1 MSLNLNKVILAGR
14 LTKDSE
20 LRTTPSGTPV
30 TQFDIAV
37 NRRGTKDG
45 QQSQTDFITVVAW
58 RQTAEFI
65 TRYFK
70 KGNAICVVGSI
81 QTRSYTDKNNQKR
94 TATEVVADE
103 AYFVESKAEANP
115 QYTQTSDN
123 VQQTA
128 QNYARQYYTQ
138 QAATYATTVQ
148 MPSQG
153 NAAHSDAHSNL
164 EELNQEPAFST
175 EEELPF

>member
-1 MSLNLNKVILAGR
+1 MSLNLNKVVLAGR
-14 LTKDSE
+14 MVESPE
-20 LRTTPSGTPV
+20 LRTTPTGLPV
-30 TQFDIAV
+30 TQFRLAV
-37 NRRGTKDG
+37 NKRGAKDG
-45 QQSQTDFITVVAW
+45 QQPQADFITVVAW

-103 AYFVESKAEANP
+103 AYFVESKTEANP
-115 QYTQTSDN
+115 QYAPPAWNTP
-123 VQQTA
+123 QTA
-128 QNYARQYYTQ
+128 QNPTQAYYTQ
-138 QAATYATTVQ
+138 QAYTNTPAQQ
-148 MPSQG
+148 MPLQG
-153 NAAHSDAHSNL
+153 NTAPQAAHEMSDA
-164 EELNQEPAFST
+164 FSS

>member
-45 QQSQTDFITVVAW
+45 QQPQADFITVVAW

-103 AYFVESKAEANP
+103 AYFVESKTEANP
-115 QYTQTSDN
+115 QYTPTAGNAS
-123 VQQTA
+123 QTA
-128 QNYARQYYTQ
+128 QNLTQTYYTQ
-138 QAATYATTVQ
+138 QAYTNTPAQQ
-148 MPSQG
+148 MPLQG
-153 NAAHSDAHSNL
+153 NTAPQAAHEMSDA
-164 EELNQEPAFST
+164 FSS

>member
-1 MSLNLNKVILAGR
+1 MSLNLNKAILAGR
-14 LTKDSE
+14 LTKDPE
-20 LRTTPSGTPV
+20 LRTTTSGTTV

-37 NRRGTKDG
+37 NRRGSKDG
-45 QQSQTDFITVVAW
+45 QQPQVDFITVVAW

-70 KGNAICVVGSI
+70 KGNAICVAGSI

-103 AYFVESKAEANP
+103 AYFVESKTESNP
-115 QYTQTSDN
+115 QYAPTADN
-123 VQQTA
+123 APQTA
-128 QNYARQYYTQ
+128 QNSAQQYYMQ
-138 QAATYATTVQ
+138 QAYTNNPVQQ
-148 MPSQG
+148 MPLQG
-153 NAAHSDAHSNL
+153 NVAQQEAHEARD
-164 EELNQEPAFST
+164 AFSS

>member
-20 LRTTPSGTPV
+20 LRTSTSGTPV

-37 NRRGTKDG
+37 NRRSTKDG
-45 QQSQTDFITVVAW
+45 QQPQADFITVVAW

-103 AYFVESKAEANP
+103 AYFVESKTEANP
-115 QYTQTSDN
+115 QYTPTAGN
-123 VQQTA
+123 TPQTA
-128 QNYARQYYTQ
+128 QNPAQTYYTQ
-138 QAATYATTVQ
+138 QAYTNTPAQQ
-148 MPSQG
+148 MPLQG
-153 NAAHSDAHSNL
+153 NTVPQAAHEMSDA
-164 EELNQEPAFST
+164 FSS

>member
-1 MSLNLNKVILAGR
+1 MSLNLNKVALAGR
-14 LTKDSE
+14 VVESPE
-20 LRTTPSGTPV
+20 LRTTKTGLPV
-30 TQFDIAV
+30 TQFRLAV
-37 NRRGTKDG
+37 NRRGAKDG
-45 QQSQTDFITVVAW
+45 HQPQADFITVVAW

-81 QTRSYTDKNNQKR
+81 QTRAYTDQNNQKR

-115 QYTQTSDN
+115 QYAPPAWNTS
-123 VQQTA
+123 QTA
-128 QNYARQYYTQ
+128 QNPVQQYYTQ
-138 QAATYATTVQ
+138 QVYTNTPAQQ
-148 MPSQG
+148 MPLQG
-153 NAAHSDAHSNL
+153 NTTPQAAHEMSDA
-164 EELNQEPAFST
+164 FSS

>member
-1 MSLNLNKVILAGR
+1 MSLNLNKAILAGR
-14 LTKDSE
+14 LTKDPE
-20 LRTTPSGTPV
+20 LRTTTSGTTV

-37 NRRGTKDG
+37 NRRGAKDG
-45 QQSQTDFITVVAW
+45 QQPQADFITVVAW

-70 KGNAICVVGSI
+70 KGNSICVVGSI

-103 AYFVESKAEANP
+103 AYFVESKAESNP
-115 QYTQTSDN
+115 QYAQTADN
-123 VQQTA
+123 APQTA
-128 QNYARQYYTQ
+128 QNSAQQYYMQ
-138 QAATYATTVQ
+138 QAYTNTAAQQ
-148 MPSQG
+148 MPLQG
-153 NAAHSDAHSNL
+153 NAAQQEAHEASDA
-164 EELNQEPAFST
+164 FSS

>member
-20 LRTTPSGTPV
+20 LRTTKSGTPV

-37 NRRGTKDG
+37 NRRGAKDG
-45 QQSQTDFITVVAW
+45 QQPQADFITVVAW

-81 QTRSYTDKNNQKR
+81 QTRAYTDQNNQKR

-103 AYFVESKAEANP
+103 AYFVESKAETNP
-115 QYTQTSDN
+115 QYAPPAWNTP
-123 VQQTA
+123 QTA
-128 QNYARQYYTQ
+128 QNPAQTYYTQ
-138 QAATYATTVQ
+138 QAYTNTPAQQ
-148 MPSQG
+148 MPLQG
-153 NAAHSDAHSNL
+153 NTTPQAAHEMSDAFSS
-164 EELNQEPAFST
+164 EED
-175 EEELPF
+175 LPF

>member
-14 LTKDSE
+14 LTKDPE
-20 LRTTPSGTPV
+20 LRTTTSGTTV

-37 NRRGTKDG
+37 NRRGAKDG
-45 QQSQTDFITVVAW
+45 QQTQADFITVVAW

-103 AYFVESKAEANP
+103 AYFVESKAETNP
-115 QYTQTSDN
+115 QYAPTADN
-123 VQQTA
+123 AQQTA
-128 QNYARQYYTQ
+128 QNSAQQYYMQ
-138 QAATYATTVQ
+138 QAYTNTPAQQ
-148 MPSQG
+148 MPIQG
-153 NAAHSDAHSNL
+153 NVAPQVAHEASDA
-164 EELNQEPAFST
+164 FSS

>member
-20 LRTTPSGTPV
+20 LRTTTSGTPV

-37 NRRGTKDG
+37 NRRVAKDG
-45 QQSQTDFITVVAW
+45 QQPQTDFITVVAW

-103 AYFVESKAEANP
+103 AYFVESKTEANP
-115 QYTQTSDN
+115 QYAPPAWNTT
-123 VQQTA
+123 QTA
-128 QNYARQYYTQ
+128 QNPTQTYYTQ
-138 QAATYATTVQ
+138 QAYTNTPAQQ
-148 MPSQG
+148 MPLQG
-153 NAAHSDAHSNL
+153 NTTAQAAHEMSDA
-164 EELNQEPAFST
+164 FSS

>member
-45 QQSQTDFITVVAW
+45 QQPQTDFITVVAW

-70 KGNAICVVGSI
+70 KGNSICVVGSI

-115 QYTQTSDN
+115 QHAPTADN
-123 VQQTA
+123 ATQTA
-128 QNYARQYYTQ
+128 QNSAQQYYMQ
-138 QAATYATTVQ
+138 QAYTNTTAQQ
-148 MPSQG
+148 MPLQG
-153 NAAHSDAHSNL
+153 NAAPQVAHEASDALS
-164 EELNQEPAFST
+164 S

>member
-20 LRTTPSGTPV
+20 LRTTTSGTPV

-37 NRRGTKDG
+37 NRRGAKDG
-45 QQSQTDFITVVAW
+45 QQPQADFITVVAW

-81 QTRSYTDKNNQKR
+81 QIRSYTDQNNQKR

-103 AYFVESKAEANP
+103 AYFVESKAETNP
-115 QYTQTSDN
+115 QYAPPAWNTP
-123 VQQTA
+123 QTA
-128 QNYARQYYTQ
+128 QNP
-138 QAATYATTVQ
+138 V
-148 MPSQG
+148 
-153 NAAHSDAHSNL
+153 
-164 EELNQEPAFST
+164 FV
-175 EEELPF
+175 

>member
-14 LTKDSE
+14 LTKDPE
-20 LRTTPSGTPV
+20 LRTTTSGTTV

-37 NRRGTKDG
+37 NRRGAKDG
-45 QQSQTDFITVVAW
+45 QQTQADFITVVAW

-70 KGNAICVVGSI
+70 KGNAICVAGSI

-115 QYTQTSDN
+115 QYAPVSDN
-123 VQQTA
+123 APQTA
-128 QNYARQYYTQ
+128 QNSAQQYYMQ
-138 QAATYATTVQ
+138 QAYTNTPAQQ
-148 MPSQG
+148 MTLQG
-153 NAAHSDAHSNL
+153 NVAQQEAHGASDA
-164 EELNQEPAFST
+164 FSS